1 MDSVSFTVAF
11 LAGIASFLS
20 PCVLPL
26 VPAYITYLTGSV
38 VAELPHSDREGERAE
53 EGDPKGKGESKAK
66 KQPNTPFWRAIAF
79 VLGFSVVFIAL
90 GATATVLGKWLI
102 RYQGALRIAAGAII
116 VLFGLHL
123 SGLLPIPGLYR
134 EVRFGGKPKTGGWV
148 GAFLLG
154 MAFAAGWSPCV
165 GPILSAIYIYAATG
179 ETLGQGLALLAAYS
193 AGLAVPFLVTALSI
207 AKFDSWFRQMSRHLA
222 KISMASGV
230 VMVAVGLLILTDRL
244 GRMSAYLDFLPN
256 F

>member
-1 MDSVSFTVAF
+1 MDSVSLTVAF

-26 VPAYITYLTGSV
+26 VPAYVTYLTGSV
-38 VAELPHSDREGERAE
+38 VAELPQGEAGEGE
-53 EGDPKGKGESKAK
+53 K
-66 KQPNTPFWRAIAF
+66 KQPNSPFWRAIAF

-90 GATATVLGKWLI
+90 GATATVLGKWLVQ
-102 RYQGALRIAAGAII
+102 YQGALRVAAGAII

-134 EVRFGGKPKTGGWV
+134 EVRLGGKPKTGGWL

-179 ETLGQGLALLAAYS
+179 ETLGQGLALLTAYS
-193 AGLAVPFLVTALSI
+193 TGLAIPFLVTALSI
-207 AKFDSWFRQMSRHLA
+207 ARFDFWFRRMSRHLT

-230 VMVAVGLLILTDRL
+230 IMVAVGVLILTDRL
-244 GRMSAYLDFLPN
+244 GRMSAYLDFLPS